1 MENFYH
7 VKISRNVN
15 IKQIMKKIVFLQK
28 KITEKPEIYKSL
40 ITKFKTYLIAERN
53 ASYNTVLSYTTDLF
67 DFFNYV
73 FYEIKIKN
81 IQDVTKLVVRSYITK
96 LQNLGYKKSSIS
108 RKINTLRAF
117 FKFLVKKKI
126 LQTNPIL
133 YLSSI
138 KKEKSLPSF
147 LTKEEIEKLFS
158 LIQPVDF
165 ISARDRAILELLY
178 SSGLRISELA
188 QLTEDDIDLYEGLV
202 TVQGKGGKERTVPV
216 GSVAVNYIREYLK
229 YKYELGIR
237 KKELFLNKFGNKLSV
252 RGIRKIV
259 TKWVNKAAIHKKVS
273 PHTFRHTFATHL
285 LDAGCDLRSI
295 QEMLGHQSLSTTN
308 IYTHLTLE
316 RLKSVYEKVHPR
328 K

>member
-1 MENFYH
+1 
-7 VKISRNVN
+7 
-15 IKQIMKKIVFLQK
+15 MKKIVFLQK

>member
-1 MENFYH
+1 M
-7 VKISRNVN
+7 
-15 IKQIMKKIVFLQK
+15 LQQ
-28 KITEKPEIYKSL
+28 KITDLPEYYRNL
-40 ITKFKTYLIAERN
+40 ITKFKTYLIAEQN
-53 ASYNTVLSYTTDLF
+53 VSNNTVISYTTDLF
-67 DFFNYV
+67 EFFNYI
-73 FYEIKIKN
+73 FYELKIKN
-81 IQDVTKLVVRSYITK
+81 VQNVNRSVVRSYVTK

-108 RKINTLRAF
+108 RKINSLRTF
-117 FKFLVKKKI
+117 FKFLVRKKI
-126 LQTNPIL
+126 LQTNPLI

-138 KKEKSLPSF
+138 KKEKSLPNF

-158 LIQPVDF
+158 LIEPTDF

-202 TVQGKGGKERTVPV
+202 TVQGKGGKQRSVPV
-216 GSVAVNYIREYLK
+216 GSVAISCIKEYLK

-237 KKELFLNKFGNKLSV
+237 KKELFLNKFGNRLSV

-259 TKWVNKAAIHKKVS
+259 AKWVKKAAIHKKVS

-295 QEMLGHQSLSTTN
+295 QEMLGHKSLSTTN
-308 IYTHLTLE
+308 VYTHLTLE
-316 RLKSVYEKVHPR
+316 RLRNVYEKVHPR